1 MEAGLYPLAII
12 GVLASVVGA
21 FYYLRIIKVMWF
33 DEPVGGFVPAAGEL
47 RLVMG
52 VSGLFVLGYVLIGGP
67 IAAGAE
73 AAARSLF

>member
-1 MEAGLYPLAII
+1 
-12 GVLASVVGA
+12 VLASVVGA
-21 FYYLRIIKVMWF
+21 FYYLRIIKLMWF

-67 IAAGAE
+67 IAAVGGSRRAVAVLIAGAGPF
-73 AAARSLF
+73 A